1 MADPLLNLARV
12 ASPVTSLGPGRR
24 LVLWVAGCPLDCPG
38 CISPELR
45 DPAAGKPI
53 AVERL
58 ADYLLGREEALDG
71 VTLSGGEPFAQA
83 GPLARLWQLLSA
95 RRPQWNLLVFTGHT
109 ERRLRQW
116 PAAQALLDCTDLLIA
131 GPYRADLPCDQPL
144 LASAN
149 QRVVVLSERGRRM
162 AEDLRSLPVAA
173 NLAQDRDGRGW
184 LVGVLDPDA
193 RQRLHQ
199 RLGVT
204 SSLRPLNLGSTRHG

>member
-1 MADPLLNLARV
+1 MAEPLLNLARV
-12 ASPVTSLGPGRR
+12 ASPVTSLGLGRR

-53 AVERL
+53 AVDRL
-58 ADYLLGREEALDG
+58 ADYLLGREETLDG

-83 GPLARLWQLLSA
+83 DALARLWQLLAA
-95 RRPQWNLLVFTGHT
+95 RLPQWGLLVFSGYT
-109 ERRLRQW
+109 ERQLRRR
-116 PAAQALLDCTDLLIA
+116 PEAQALLDGTDLLIA
-131 GPYRADLPCDQPL
+131 GPYRSDRPCDQPL

-149 QRVVVLSERGRRM
+149 QRVVALSARGRRM
-162 AEDLRSLPVAA
+162 AEDLRHQPVAA

-199 RLGVT
+199 RLGVS
-204 SSLRPLNLGSTRHG
+204 SSLEPSNLGSTRHG